1 MTFRITS
8 GREKP
13 VIDCG
18 PGLTEQHHKKDCD
31 IHHIMKR
38 FEETGILN
46 HVAQYEGQYANFLD
60 APNYQE
66 AQNLIA
72 EANSMFETVP
82 AKIRAKFANDP
93 GQYVSFMTD
102 PANIAEIEALG
113 LDAEHLKPL
122 AESVQQLEPS
132 GEPVQENEPPPEK

>member
-1 MTFRITS
+1 MTFRRTS

-13 VIDCG
+13 TVTCG
-18 PGLTEQHHKKDCD
+18 PTLTEQHHKKDCD

-38 FEETGILN
+38 FEETGIVN
-46 HVAQYEGQYANFLD
+46 HVAKVQGRYENFLD

-82 AKIRAKFANDP
+82 ARIRAKFANDP

-102 PANIAEIEALG
+102 PANIAEIQELG
-113 LDAEHLKPL
+113 LDASHLKPL
-122 AESVQQLEPS
+122 AESVQQLEPN
-132 GEPVQENEPPPEK
+132 GDIPPENDEPKE